1 MTLQDLGALGKFVSA
16 IVVVI
21 SLIYLAFQVRSN
33 TKAALFDSR
42 VKVAAIVTEHQKLL
56 IDPEIARMWLR
67 GLEDSDSL
75 TVEERLG
82 FSNLLYM
89 LVNGL
94 QLGAIGPGE
103 TGEENIDSLIPVLNK
118 NPGFLRWWKQAKDHY
133 TKNFRGLV
141 DKHMTRE

>member
-1 MTLQDLGALGKFVSA
+1 
-16 IVVVI
+16 
-21 SLIYLAFQVRSN
+21 
-33 TKAALFDSR
+33 
-42 VKVAAIVTEHQKLL
+42 
-56 IDPEIARMWLR
+56 MWLR

-103 TGEENIDSLIPVLNK
+103 TGEENIDSLIPVLMK

-133 TKNFRGLV
+133 TKTFRGLV
-141 DKHMTRE
+141 DKHMTSQE